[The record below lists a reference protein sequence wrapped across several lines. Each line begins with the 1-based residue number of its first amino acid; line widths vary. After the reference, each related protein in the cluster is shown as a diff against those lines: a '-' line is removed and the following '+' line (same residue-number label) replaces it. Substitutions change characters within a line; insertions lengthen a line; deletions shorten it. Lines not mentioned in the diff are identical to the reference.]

1 MAPVAEGVE
10 FAFQMFTTLS
20 PLPSTSPTCQA
31 ETVSPE
37 LLVTVPDMLQPL
49 YQLVEVDNVSARL
62 DEPLVPVLVVGG
74 GDVGDVGFVGV
85 VAVTVEQSPEIW
97 KPKVVLAPGASVPL

>member
-1 MAPVAEGVE
+1 
-10 FAFQMFTTLS
+10 MFTTLS

-31 ETVSPE
+31 ETVSPD

-85 VAVTVEQSPEIW
+85 VAGIA
-97 KPKVVLAPGASVPL
+97 PKMDAN